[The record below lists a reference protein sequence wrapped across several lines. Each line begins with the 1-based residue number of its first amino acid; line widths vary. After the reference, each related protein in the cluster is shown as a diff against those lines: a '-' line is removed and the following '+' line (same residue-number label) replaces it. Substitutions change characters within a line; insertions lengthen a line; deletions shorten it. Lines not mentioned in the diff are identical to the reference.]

1 MPIPVV
7 DRRAALKARHRRAII
22 DAAAALIGESG
33 GTSFSVD
40 ELAQRAD
47 VSRRTV
53 FNHFSSLD
61 DVVTEVC
68 SEVVGAALGRLDA
81 LASSATTGSPTAAA
95 AAATPGVAPESGPSA
110 PTVGD
115 DTLFDEL
122 ADAFRSTDF
131 VTPLAYLTRVLG
143 HEGGPSARRAFTL
156 IKVFAD
162 VSARV
167 TAASASRHPDAD
179 PFDVELLVGA
189 LMSGLVVV
197 YLRWVDVTGAVD
209 SPDSRETWTA
219 LLDHLLDATRSG
231 HARVAVSRR
240 AR

>member
-1 MPIPVV
+1 MPLPVV
-7 DRRAALKARHRRAII
+7 DRRAALKARHRRAIV

-33 GTSFSVD
+33 GTRFSVD
-40 ELAQRAD
+40 ELAERAD

-53 FNHFSSLD
+53 FNHFASLD

-68 SEVVGAALGRLDA
+68 SEVVGSALGRLDA
-81 LASSATTGSPTAAA
+81 LASSAARSPEASA
-95 AAATPGVAPESGPSA
+95 GDVA
-110 PTVGD
+110 
-115 DTLFDEL
+115 LFDEL

-143 HEGGPSARRAFTL
+143 DEGGPSARRAFTL

-162 VSARV
+162 VSARL
-167 TAASASRHPDAD
+167 TAALAASHPDAD
-179 PFDVELLVGA
+179 PFDIELLVGA

-197 YLRWVDVTGAVD
+197 YLRWVDVTGAID
-209 SPDSRETWTA
+209 DRASRETWTA

-231 HARVAVSRR
+231 HARVAASRR
-240 AR
+240 TR